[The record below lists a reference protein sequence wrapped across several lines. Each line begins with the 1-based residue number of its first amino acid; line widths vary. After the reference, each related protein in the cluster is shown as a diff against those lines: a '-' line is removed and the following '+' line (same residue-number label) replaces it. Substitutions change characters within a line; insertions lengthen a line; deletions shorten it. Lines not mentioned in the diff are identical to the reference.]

1 MNKRK
6 LKEEIKLFSQMTYL
20 STQKN
25 NKNKEK
31 KADKLLEVINDYEM
45 VVRYKVDMQKLT
57 GFLHIC
63 NQQSEFIKT

>member
-20 STQKN
+20 YTQKN

-57 GFLHIC
+57 GFLHFC
-63 NQQSEFIKT
+63 SQQSEFIKT

>member
-31 KADKLLEVINDYEM
+31 KKQTNSW
-45 VVRYKVDMQKLT
+45 K
-57 GFLHIC
+57 
-63 NQQSEFIKT
+63 